1 MAGIIDELKDSFR
14 SGDMLTRLIYIN
26 VGVFLLVNIL
36 MVFGFF
42 ANSDWSIVSWFTVP
56 AAPGRLIT
64 QPWGLITYM
73 FLHEGFFHL
82 LFNMVW
88 LYFGGKIFLEYLNPK
103 KLLSVYLLGG
113 LAGAAL
119 YILAYNLFP
128 VFANELAYSQAL
140 GASAAVLAILIA
152 IATFVPDY
160 TVRLFL
166 IGTVKLKHIAIFSV
180 VLDLLSIPQGNAGG
194 HIAHLGGALFGF
206 LYARQLQK
214 GSNLAVGFEKL
225 LDNFFS
231 LFKPK
236 PKMRTAYKAK
246 TRTEQE
252 FHERKASEKATL
264 DKILDKISASGYDS
278 LTKAEKEFLFKMN
291 ND

>member
-1 MAGIIDELKDSFR
+1 MAGIVDELKDSFR

-26 VGVFLLVNIL
+26 VGVFLLVNII

-56 AAPGRLIT
+56 AAPGRLIL

-225 LDNFFS
+225 LDRFLS

>member
-128 VFANELAYSQAL
+128 VFSNELAYSQAL